1 MFHLVARALYSALY
15 FAAAVAAER
24 SAAALA
30 VAESEIAFALASAR
44 ILSEA
49 DFVSTASL
57 SAAALSAAR
66 PAFSAA
72 RRFAAACASSA
83 RPAFS
88 AASCAVSVATVP
100 FRSDTVN
107 AACAALIG
115 AVSPATVAAEVAPV
129 TTTVTVPATPIASDA
144 VLEPA
149 TSVVSAVASAVVD
162 VTSVFVTV
170 PSANVDPSTVA
181 VNVSPVRIALPKT
194 SVADTVTV
202 GMVPTADAAGT
213 ATATFDAVPAIPLTY
228 TTVEYA
234 PFVMVTVPT
243 FTLVVYAYTVTAAPA
258 DVTDRVD
265 DPDAIV
271 FGESVVCKAVTSLTV
286 SDATNDTIVEVSAVA
301 AIAKDVPD
309 VIWFADGTATDAG
322 AADVVELA
330 TVATVTDNGAADAG
344 ETGTLIIARAAAV
357 AIDSFLNDFILFIS
371 P

>member
-1 MFHLVARALYSALY
+1 
-15 FAAAVAAER
+15 
-24 SAAALA
+24 
-30 VAESEIAFALASAR
+30 
-44 ILSEA
+44 
-49 DFVSTASL
+49 
-57 SAAALSAAR
+57 
-66 PAFSAA
+66 
-72 RRFAAACASSA
+72 
-83 RPAFS
+83 
-88 AASCAVSVATVP
+88 
-100 FRSDTVN
+100 
-107 AACAALIG
+107 
-115 AVSPATVAAEVAPV
+115 
-129 TTTVTVPATPIASDA
+129 
-144 VLEPA
+144 
-149 TSVVSAVASAVVD
+149 
-162 VTSVFVTV
+162 
-170 PSANVDPSTVA
+170 
-181 VNVSPVRIALPKT
+181 
-194 SVADTVTV
+194 
-202 GMVPTADAAGT
+202 MVPTADAAGT

-301 AIAKDVPD
+301 AIATDVPD